1 MMDKL
6 ILLGAYGVVVLAV
19 VLIVRA
25 YQKDYEL
32 HGQQPLAN
40 LAFTTMLMIGAIVV
54 LLEIV
59 YLMPIGGK

>member
-1 MMDKL
+1 MDKF
-6 ILLGAYGVVVLAV
+6 ILLGLYGVVVLAV

-32 HGQQPLAN
+32 RGEQTWAN
-40 LAFTTMLMIGAIVV
+40 LAFTTMLMVGAIVV

>member
-1 MMDKL
+1 MDKF
-6 ILLGAYGVVVLAV
+6 ILLGVYGVVVLAV
-19 VLIVRA
+19 VLIARA

-32 HGQQPLAN
+32 RGQQTWAN
-40 LAFTTMLMIGAIVV
+40 LAFTAMLMVGAIVV